1 MPRVPK
7 AVPSARAPK
16 ASGKERSTLEKPRVR
31 TMQARAAQAEPPGV
45 TGERP
50 EAVAAAPKGKLFT
63 AGLSKLQDW
72 NRRLGQYLQP
82 RGDGNGFWWKQSIR
96 LRDEKP
102 GVLAIDTVGAWGLG
116 EPHLTVAFVN
126 KTTGERTE
134 FTLDENGCLPAD
146 ARVKGN
152 AGDWFSVLGRRDLL
166 GFSLAAARSEWFNAG
181 GPLKASTV
189 QGLKNLDVS
198 PFVGAQVHHPDCW
211 FIAAL
216 HAIAAVRPELIPT
229 LMTAGKHQ
237 VGVVLFDVKDH
248 WFHPTTYLVDDRFTD
263 EDVYTPPALSEDR
276 KVWIRLA
283 ERAMAQRRG
292 SLNMGGGVAQ
302 DGFEAILGA
311 PAKLYDLTALD
322 PQELKAKLLEAKR
335 LRLPMAVGSGRQFV
349 RRAVNAHAYSIREVI
364 ERPNGDVIVE
374 IHNPYQW
381 GHLTLKSDEL
391 GRWLSQLSIAGLQD
405 TPAP

>member
-1 MPRVPK
+1 MARVPK
-7 AVPSARAPK
+7 AVPPPRTAKPSRDSPRTVAP
-16 ASGKERSTLEKPRVR
+16 
-31 TMQARAAQAEPPGV
+31 AAQADPSQEAAPL
-45 TGERP
+45 P
-50 EAVAAAPKGKLFT
+50 EAVGAGLRGKLFS
-63 AGLSKLQDW
+63 AGLSKLEAW
-72 NRRLGQYLQP
+72 NRRLGEYREP

-102 GVLAIDTVGAWGLG
+102 GLLAIDTVGAWGLG
-116 EPHLTVAFVN
+116 EPHLVVAFVN

-134 FTLDENGCLPAD
+134 FTLDENGYLPKD

-152 AGDWFSVLGRRDLL
+152 AGDGFSVLGRRDLM
-166 GFSLAAARSEWFNAG
+166 GFSLVAARSEWFNAG
-181 GPLKASTV
+181 GPLKESTV
-189 QGLKNLDVS
+189 QGLKNLEVS
-198 PFVGAQVHHPDCW
+198 PYVGAQVHHPDCW

-229 LMTAGKHQ
+229 IMTAGKHQ

-248 WFHPTTYLVDDRFTD
+248 SFQPTTYLVDDRFTD
-263 EDVYTPPALSEDR
+263 EDVSTPPALSEDR
-276 KVWIRLA
+276 QVWIRLA

-292 SLNMGGGVAQ
+292 SLDMGGGVAQ

-311 PAKLYDLTALD
+311 PAKLYDLKKMD

-349 RRAVNAHAYSIREVI
+349 RRAVNAHAYSIRDVVEKA
-364 ERPNGDVIVE
+364 NGDVMVE
-374 IHNPYQW
+374 IHNTYQW
-381 GHLTLKSDEL
+381 GHLTLKSDEM